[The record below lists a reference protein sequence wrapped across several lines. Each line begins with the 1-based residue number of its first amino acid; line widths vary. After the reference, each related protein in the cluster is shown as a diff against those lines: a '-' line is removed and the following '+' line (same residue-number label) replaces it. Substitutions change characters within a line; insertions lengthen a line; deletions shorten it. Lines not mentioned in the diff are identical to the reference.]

1 MVELDV
7 FFLSEL
13 NNLLDE
19 SDHFAVGIDQSVRWT
34 GGLIGLNSL
43 LDRPM
48 GLFNNIDH
56 SV

>member
-48 GLFNNIDH
+48 GLFN
-56 SV
+56 